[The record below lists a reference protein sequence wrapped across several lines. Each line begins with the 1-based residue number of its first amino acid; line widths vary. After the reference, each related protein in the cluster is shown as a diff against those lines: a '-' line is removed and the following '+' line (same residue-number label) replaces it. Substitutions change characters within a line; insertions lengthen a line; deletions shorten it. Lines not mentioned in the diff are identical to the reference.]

1 MKSFLICGSVCL
13 LALASCSPKTEEA
26 PESEE
31 KPSAESAYQ
40 NPPIGTLV
48 SKDHQITIHSSPEG
62 TVYSV
67 KDPDGN
73 RLATEITREQLQA
86 NFPDLNLS
94 EIWAEASAATTR
106 LREGAS
112 PVLAD

>member
-1 MKSFLICGSVCL
+1 MKPLIVSGFVCL
-13 LALASCSPKTEEA
+13 IALSGCGPKTEEA
-26 PESEE
+26 PDSEGSES
-31 KPSAESAYQ
+31 ASAYQ
-40 NPPIGTLV
+40 NPPIGMLV
-48 SKDHQITIHSSPEG
+48 SKDHQITIHSHPEG

-106 LREGAS
+106 LREGGT
-112 PVLAD
+112 PILAD